1 MMPQMDGF
9 QVVQML
15 RTTPAWSAI
24 PVIVVTAKQLTQ
36 EDRAI
41 LNGAVERTLQKG
53 MYNREEL
60 LQEVQALV
68 SLHTK
73 H

>member
-1 MMPQMDGF
+1 
-9 QVVQML
+9 
-15 RTTPAWSAI
+15 
-24 PVIVVTAKQLTQ
+24 VIVVTAKQLTQ